1 MYYKMSTVVSDVQI
15 LKNFTGSG
23 LYDKS
28 FLDLCRRIKDPVVS
42 FFQIISTL
50 GYDIVKLEYV
60 HQSRKKGKTKN
71 NLFSLF
77 NIAITRVV
85 TSSNIAPRFA
95 IMIGFFLAILS
106 FIIGVIYLIFKLLY
120 WDLFSAGMVPV
131 LIGVFFLGAI
141 QIFLIGLV
149 GEYVVTINQRVM
161 KRPLVVE
168 KERLNFI
175 NESEQRL
182 RKIMNNKISGAIR
195 HNESV
200 DYPTSAPFDP
210 DKSYPETED
219 IPISDEQNGIYT
231 MVRECFS
238 DLKMDKENIGTA
250 KWSPLSELVFP
261 GDTVVIKPNLVINTS
276 DYKIQECTTTHP
288 SILRPVIDYCWK
300 ALNEKGKIIVGDAS
314 SAEANFEEIVDRT
327 GIGK

>member
-1 MYYKMSTVVSDVQI
+1 MSIPCYNEEKNVVPMAKAIIDQFEQNLPEYDYYIQFIDNCSTDNTQKLLRHLCETNEKIRAIFNARNFPMTSGYYGIIQTTGACTVSIPCDFQVPVSLIPEMIREWEKGAKIVCLVKKKSHESKFMWKIRQLYYKMSSAVSDVKI

-60 HQSRKKGKTKN
+60 HESRKKGKTKN
-71 NLFSLF
+71 NFFSLF
-77 NIAITRVV
+77 NIAIARVV

-95 IMIGFFLAILS
+95 LMIGFLLAILS
-106 FIIGVIYLIFKLLY
+106 LIIGIVYLIFKLLF

-161 KRPLVVE
+161 NRPLVVE
-168 KERLNFI
+168 KERLNF
-175 NESEQRL
+175 
-182 RKIMNNKISGAIR
+182 
-195 HNESV
+195 H
-200 DYPTSAPFDP
+200 
-210 DKSYPETED
+210 
-219 IPISDEQNGIYT
+219 
-231 MVRECFS
+231 
-238 DLKMDKENIGTA
+238 
-250 KWSPLSELVFP
+250 
-261 GDTVVIKPNLVINTS
+261 
-276 DYKIQECTTTHP
+276 
-288 SILRPVIDYCWK
+288 
-300 ALNEKGKIIVGDAS
+300 DAS
-314 SAEANFEEIVDRT
+314 KQTVKDDDNE
-327 GIGK
+327 